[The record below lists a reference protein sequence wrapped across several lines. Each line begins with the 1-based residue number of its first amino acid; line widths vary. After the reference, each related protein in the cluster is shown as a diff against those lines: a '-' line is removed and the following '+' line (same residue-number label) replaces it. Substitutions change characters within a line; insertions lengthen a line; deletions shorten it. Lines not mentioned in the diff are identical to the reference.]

1 MKLNYEHY
9 HLSKFHWNQMACRF
23 QKRSMK
29 TNKTSTYTIKTFQT
43 MIILINNSKARVGTQ
58 RAIDENKENHKRI
71 SKMTVIINERIHIF
85 TIINGNKFDT
95 HR

>member
-1 MKLNYEHY
+1 
-9 HLSKFHWNQMACRF
+9 
-23 QKRSMK
+23 
-29 TNKTSTYTIKTFQT
+29 